1 MTNDPRHEARK
12 LALGSIFGWLFS
24 DIDNDSS
31 LEYSQLILDCKDADI
46 NLAKELTDGVEKNI
60 KEIDDKIVGAAPE
73 WPLNKISKVD
83 LVILR
88 IAIFELLYRSDTPK
102 RVAID
107 EAIELAKDFG
117 SDTSSKFVNGVL
129 GNIMEKYVQHEQ
141 I

>member
-60 KEIDDKIVGAAPE
+60 KEIDDKGRINLSIKAVDPEFASRKGLTPTTAPNAPFPRKE
-73 WPLNKISKVD
+73 TGP
-83 LVILR
+83 
-88 IAIFELLYRSDTPK
+88 
-102 RVAID
+102 
-107 EAIELAKDFG
+107 
-117 SDTSSKFVNGVL
+117 
-129 GNIMEKYVQHEQ
+129 H
-141 I
+141 